1 MKHFYIVEI
10 RKYYPQGSTPY
21 TQFPCLFLT
30 DNIDNAINY
39 IQNDVNDTDGYTSNG
54 QHYHW
59 YWAII
64 KMQLNGDDNAKV
76 VKVFDKTGKESTE
89 SIMLSTTLS
98 TEGDEVKDY
107 NILFS
112 FIEKIYHE
120 GYDPYDSDHHLQV
133 KKYASEAKSI
143 IENIKTK

>member
-21 TQFPCLFLT
+21 TEFPCLFLT
-30 DNIDNAINY
+30 DNLDNAINY

-59 YWAII
+59 YWAVI

-76 VKVFDKTGKESTE
+76 VKVFDKTGKETTE

-98 TEGDEVKDY
+98 TEVSELSFKEKEKEHIVYQRLLSQADSIWESLQTYFVEH
-107 NILFS
+107 NICMAR
-112 FIEKIYHE
+112 KQPPWY
-120 GYDPYDSDHHLQV
+120 
-133 KKYASEAKSI
+133 K
-143 IENIKTK
+143 